1 MVDAR
6 TAFTCS
12 LLHKF
17 ETFPVQ
23 AATSGCVKGS
33 MHGKGRKIGLR
44 KGLERKDLTRNRDRG
59 ARQGLPDPGG
69 LS

>member
-1 MVDAR
+1 MVDAL
-6 TAFTCS
+6 TAFSCA

-17 ETFPVQ
+17 EGFPVQ

-44 KGLERKDLTRNRDRG
+44 KGLERKGSDAKQRRG